1 MTATEALAWYAD
13 QSPISDPG
21 EMARHLGDLPHDLA
35 GLRRVARGLVLHY
48 RADNPS
54 ANGVPENRLTEV
66 DSRYAETMLQRL
78 FELDGRPLTRARP
91 PQSRLLGCCR
101 DFTVLYLTFTRQLGV
116 PARARVGF
124 ATYFI
129 PGLNLD
135 HEVAEVWDA
144 GQGRWRLVD
153 PELGDDHADP
163 TDGSLVDP
171 QDVPR
176 DRFLVAGSAWQACR
190 AGQADPETFLVDPEL
205 DIEDTRGWPYLRH
218 NLVHDLAA
226 LNKVEML
233 LWDGWGLIEQERLS
247 ERDLELLDHLAQT
260 TRSDDASFDELRR
273 LYQAEAGLRVPSEVL
288 SYSPAAEAPRT
299 VTLDGFP

>member
-1 MTATEALAWYAD
+1 MEALAYYAN
-13 QSPISDPG
+13 QSPITDPG

-35 GLRRVARGLVLHY
+35 GLQRIARGLVLHY

-54 ANGVPENRLTEV
+54 AHGIPENRLTEV
-66 DSRYAETMLQRL
+66 DSRDAETMLQRL
-78 FELDGRPLTRARP
+78 LELDSRPLTQPRP
-91 PQSRLLGCCR
+91 PQTRLLGCCR
-101 DFTVLYLTFTRQLGV
+101 DCTVLYLTMARQLRI

-124 ATYFI
+124 ATYFV

-144 GQGRWRLVD
+144 DQARWRLVD

-163 TDGSLVDP
+163 SDGFQVDP

-190 AGQADPETFLVDPEL
+190 AGQADPETFLVDPGH
-205 DIEDTRGWPYLRH
+205 DVEDTRGWPYLRH

-226 LNKVEML
+226 LNKAEML
-233 LWDGWGLIEQERLS
+233 LWDSWGLIQREQLP
-247 ERDLELLDHLAQT
+247 ERDLELLDHLARI
-260 TRSDDASFDELRR
+260 TRSGGAVFDELRR
-273 LYQAEAGLRVPSEVL
+273 LYQAEAGCGC
-288 SYSPAAEAPRT
+288 RT
-299 VTLDGFP
+299 W